1 MGRPRWGA
9 PAQRRSR
16 RPVPRVGVDPADA
29 AALLWELTRHLLLW
43 YFETLSRVGEV
54 YGSLTTAIVILLSL
68 ELAAIVLLLGAQVIA
83 EFERLERPGRKAAE
97 PKPMRTDQA
106 R

>member
-1 MGRPRWGA
+1 MVMLVGQLTWRHA
-9 PAQRRSR
+9 NF
-16 RPVPRVGVDPADA
+16 GVDTAP
-29 AALLWELTRHLLLW
+29 LLWELTCYALLW
-43 YFETLSRVGEV
+43 YFATLSRVGDV

-68 ELAAIVLLLGAQVIA
+68 ELAAIVILFGAQVIA

-97 PKPMRTDQA
+97 PKAMQTDQV